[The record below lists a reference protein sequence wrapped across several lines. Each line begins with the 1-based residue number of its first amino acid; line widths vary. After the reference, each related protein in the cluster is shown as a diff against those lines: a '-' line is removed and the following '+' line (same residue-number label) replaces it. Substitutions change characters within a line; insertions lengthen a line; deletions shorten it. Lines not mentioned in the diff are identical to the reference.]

1 MANAKRDENNV
12 PTLIC
17 ALNTDGS
24 TPTLVKINPANH
36 GLMVDDASTGTGFG
50 RTIAVRDQNN
60 VPVLMGVAS
69 ATITVNGVDYI
80 QGVTPVMAYADSS
93 GRLLIDSA

>member
-24 TPTLVKINPANH
+24 TPTLVKVDPTNH
-36 GLMVDDASTGTGFG
+36 GLKYNDDTTGTGFAG
-50 RTIAVRDQNN
+50 NVASRDANN
-60 VPVLMGVAS
+60 VPVLIGVAS
-69 ATITVNGVDYI
+69 ATVSVDGVDYI
-80 QGVTPVMAYADSS
+80 EGVTPVEVYANSS
-93 GRLLIDSA
+93 GEILVDSM